1 VTDKSARKITFLTD
15 TARRVAVLVGTA
27 LLVAIASSG
36 LISQYFDTGDLQA
49 GEISSRTI
57 RASRDI
63 FVEDS
68 FSTERQRLEAEKSAR
83 RIFQFDNPS
92 PAGVRRQLRS
102 FFTTLDSFTNDP
114 GATAGEAVLE
124 PQEMEHLEKTFSLR
138 FTPEEW
144 KVLKARENW
153 MVLES
158 TVSGLVFP
166 ILNRGVIN
174 DKAPLES
181 ILEKSGASLFNR
193 DTMTEQPLLS
203 ESAVYDLTEAQQVFE
218 SLFPE
223 RGFNRGEEFDSVV
236 KKLGLW
242 LLKPNIRFDHER
254 TAERINKARERI
266 EPVFFHIKRGETI
279 VRAGDH
285 IDKIQA
291 GKLRRLKEYQGTK
304 NAWPG
309 AVSYFILSAGVLL
322 IIYLFSTRFLP
333 GFKPGLKE
341 LSVLS
346 LTLVGSVVL
355 ERLGELVG
363 VALNI
368 NYPDIEASSFSLIAP
383 YAAGGIL
390 LQTILGPSYVMFFV
404 LCFSLLAGVVVEEFW
419 LKLLLI
425 VLGNLVGTLM
435 IQRSSR
441 RSTFLLAALRVSFV
455 NIIVTLCYLILFPEH
470 GIQSGIAAVCCAS
483 VSGILSGIF
492 AAGLLPVAEHIGG
505 YVTSMKLLE
514 LASLDRPLLR
524 ELSLQAPGTW
534 NHSIIMGQLGEMA
547 AEAIGANSVLT
558 RVGSYYHDIG
568 KAKKPQYFI
577 ENQAG
582 GENRHER
589 LTPSMSALIIR
600 SHVKDGIEMA
610 RSAKLPEPLIDFIS
624 QHHGTALIEF
634 FYDKALKEAEEGDV
648 IDENLFRYPGP
659 KPQTKE
665 SGILMLAD
673 QVEAISRTMSD
684 PTPSKIQGMVQKV
697 INRVFASGQLDESE
711 LTLKDLHLIA
721 KSFSRVLTGIV
732 HRRVEY
738 PEQQQDD
745 KVSNVDEKGGEQR
758 SDARPAPHTAQ
769 QSETPLKRLGL

>member
-1 VTDKSARKITFLTD
+1 VTDKATKKAEVVRD
-15 TARRVAVLVGTA
+15 TAIRIAVLLATA
-27 LLVAIASSG
+27 FLIAISSSG
-36 LISQYFDTGDLQA
+36 LISQYFDADDFQA

-63 FVEDS
+63 FVEDVL
-68 FSTERQRLEAEKSAR
+68 STEQQRVEAERSAR
-83 RIFQFDNPS
+83 RVFEFDDPT
-92 PAGVRRQLRS
+92 PTGIRRQLRG
-102 FFTTLDSFTNDP
+102 FFTTLDAFSDDP
-114 GATAGEAVLE
+114 GALKGIAKLE
-124 PQEMEHLEKTFSLR
+124 PQEIAQLEKTFSLS
-138 FTPEEW
+138 FTEDEW
-144 KVLKARENW
+144 VQLQDRANW

-158 TVSGLVFP
+158 SIAGLVFP
-166 ILNRGVIN
+166 ILHRGVIA

-181 ILEKSGASLFNR
+181 VLERSGATLFNKDSR
-193 DTMTEQPLLS
+193 TEQPLLS
-203 ESAVYDLTEAQQVFE
+203 ESALYDLTEAYQVFE
-218 SLFPE
+218 TLFPE
-223 RGFNRGEEFDSVV
+223 RGFNRGVGFDSVV
-236 KKLGLW
+236 RKLGLS
-242 LLKPNIRFDHER
+242 LLKPNVRFDREK
-254 TAERINKARERI
+254 TAERISKARQRV
-266 EPVFFHIKRGETI
+266 EPVYFQIKRGETI
-279 VRAGDH
+279 VRAGDQ

-291 GKLRRLKEYQGTK
+291 GKLLRLREYQGTRS
-304 NAWPG
+304 AWPG
-309 AVSYFILSAGVLL
+309 AISYFALTVATLL
-322 IIYLFSTRFLP
+322 IIFSFSVRFLP

-363 VALNI
+363 VALNF
-368 NYPDIEASSFSLIAP
+368 NYPDIEASSFSLVAP

-390 LQTILGPSYVMFFV
+390 LQTILGPSYVMFFT
-404 LCFSLLAGVVVEEFW
+404 LSFALLAGVVVEEFW

-425 VLGNLVGTLM
+425 VLGNLVGTLI

-441 RSTFLLAALRVSFV
+441 RSTFLLAALRVAVV
-455 NIIVTLCYLILFPEH
+455 NVVAALCYLILFPEH
-470 GIQSGIAAVCCAS
+470 GLQSGVAAVLCAAA
-483 VSGILSGIF
+483 GGLLSGIF
-492 AAGLLPVAEHIGG
+492 AAGLLPLAEHIGG

-558 RVGSYYHDIG
+558 RVGAYYHDIG
-568 KAKKPQYFI
+568 KARKPLYFV

-582 GENRHER
+582 GENRHDR

-610 RSAKLPEPLIDFIS
+610 RSAKLPEPLIDFIC

-634 FYDKALKEAEEGDV
+634 FYDKAVKEGPEGEV

-665 SGILMLAD
+665 SGIMMLAD
-673 QVEAISRTMSD
+673 QVEAISRTMND

-711 LTLKDLHLIA
+711 LTLKDLHIIA

-738 PEQQQDD
+738 PEQDD
-745 KVSNVDEKGGEQR
+745 SVSNVDEKGGEQR
-758 SDARPAPHTAQ
+758 SEPRSAKSTSSQTD
-769 QSETPLKRLGL
+769 TPLKRLGL